1 MMNKTAKEM
10 FESIG
15 YIPFFTTDRII
26 AYQSIPNI
34 ENEEDIIFVFFYL
47 KTKRIKTCYNI
58 QIDDVMVDIPLLKA
72 IDQQVREL
80 GWVDE

>member
-1 MMNKTAKEM
+1 MTAQEM
-10 FESIG
+10 FEELG

-58 QIDDVMVDIPLLKA
+58 QIDDVMVDIPLLKT
-72 IDQQVREL
+72 INKQCEEL
-80 GWVDE
+80 GWLDE